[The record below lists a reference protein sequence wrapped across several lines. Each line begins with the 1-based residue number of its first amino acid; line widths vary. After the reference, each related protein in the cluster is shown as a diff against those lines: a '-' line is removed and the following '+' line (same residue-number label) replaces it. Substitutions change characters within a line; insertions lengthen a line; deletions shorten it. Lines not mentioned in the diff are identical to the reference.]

1 MNTKAE
7 VKRFLQPILAACP
20 ELVLVGRTAVI
31 PPVRHFLR
39 CIFVSSGNPAE
50 LCCPTGIVVPLYV
63 PVAFISD
70 GISIRL
76 VRPGGGLW
84 RVREPESAIQFA
96 KIGSSFVEQVRA
108 IDSPHAYLERQRA
121 ELAPNPI
128 REKYLEL
135 PHRLFSGEFERVREL
150 LHEPDWTTFRQW
162 RPALENIGLWD
173 SLRKPG
179 SPLSG
184 DETKRLARWFH
195 ERERE
200 SLAAEE
206 IGHLWEDT
214 PMPLDTI

>member
-1 MNTKAE
+1 MTTKAE
-7 VKRFLQPILAACP
+7 VKRFLQPMLAACP
-20 ELVLVGRTAVI
+20 ELVLVGRTAVL
-31 PPVRHFLR
+31 PPVRHYLR
-39 CIFVSSGNPAE
+39 CIYIRSGRRSE
-50 LCCPTGIVVPLYV
+50 FCWPTGIVAPLYV
-63 PVAFISD
+63 PVAFLND
-70 GISIRL
+70 GINVRL
-76 VRPGGGLW
+76 ARPGGGLW

-108 IDSPHAYLERQRA
+108 IDSPHAYLERQRT
-121 ELAPNPI
+121 ELTPHPI
-128 REKYLEL
+128 REKFLEL

-150 LHEPDWTTFRQW
+150 LQEPDWITFLQW

-173 SLRKPG
+173 SLHKPG
-179 SPLSG
+179 SSLSS

-214 PMPLDTI
+214 PMPLDTV